1 MRYSGISDLLMPD
14 FFMHFSQ
21 AIDAISRVTPDTF
34 SSLSEV
40 LSPELIDT
48 CLEQSGVA
56 TLRKRRLP
64 LEMVVWSIVGMALFR
79 HIPMGQ
85 VVNQLDIVLP
95 GKRPFVAPSAVVQA
109 RQRLGAEAV
118 KRVFE
123 QTQARWHEQTP
134 HPHWCGLRLL
144 AVDGVVWRTPDS
156 PENQAAFA
164 RTRNAHREASY
175 PQVRMVCQMEL
186 TSHLVTGAAFDSVST
201 GEVALTADLVAST
214 PDHSLT
220 LFDRGFYSLGLL
232 HAWQQAGEQ
241 RHWLIPLRKGTQYE
255 EIDSLGR
262 QDRLVRL
269 TTSPQARAKW
279 PNLPATLEARLMTRK
294 VKGKKV
300 QVLTSMTDPM
310 RFPAA
315 DIVDL
320 YSYRWEIEL
329 GYREMKQSL
338 LGNRLTLRSRTPD
351 MVRQELWGTL
361 LAYNLIRF
369 QMARMAYSLDSIHPN
384 QLSFHQAAHW
394 IIKELSMLPAVSP
407 GRVPEVIKS
416 MLEMAPSFVL
426 PDRRERSYPR
436 AVRAHP
442 QKYSIRKKPVSLN

>member
-1 MRYSGISDLLMPD
+1 
-14 FFMHFSQ
+14 MHFSQ
-21 AIDAISRVTPDTF
+21 AIGAIAKAVPDDF

-40 LSPELIDT
+40 LSPDLIDT
-48 CLEQSGVA
+48 CLEEAGVA

-64 LEMVVWSIVGMALFR
+64 LDMVVWAVVGMALFR

-85 VVNQLDIVLP
+85 IVNHLDIMLP

-109 RQRLGAEAV
+109 RQRLGADPV

-123 QTQARWHEQTP
+123 QTQALWHQQTP
-134 HPHWCGLRLL
+134 HPHWCGLTLL
-144 AVDGVVWRTPDS
+144 GVDGVVWRTPDS
-156 PENQAAFA
+156 PENHTTFA
-164 RTRNAHREASY
+164 RTRNAHHEAGY

-186 TSHLVTGAAFDSVST
+186 TSHLLTGSAFDSVARS
-201 GEVALTADLVAST
+201 EMDLTPELITST

-232 HAWQQAGEQ
+232 HAWQSAGEQ
-241 RHWLIPLRKGTQYE
+241 RHWLIPLKKGTQYQE
-255 EIDSLGR
+255 ERSLGR
-262 QDRLVRL
+262 QDRLVTL
-269 TTSPQARAKW
+269 TSSPQARKKW
-279 PNLPATLEARLMTRK
+279 PGLPSTVTARLLRRK
-294 VKGKKV
+294 VNGKEV

-329 GYREMKQSL
+329 GYREIKQSL
-338 LGNRLTLRSRTPD
+338 RGNRMTLRSRTPE
-351 MVRQELWGTL
+351 MICQELWGTL

-369 QMARMAYSLDSIHPN
+369 QMARMAYSLKAVHPN

-394 IIKELSMLPAVSP
+394 IIKELTVLPWVSP
-407 GRVPEVIKS
+407 GRVPEVIQS
-416 MLEMAPSFVL
+416 MLDMAPSFIL
-426 PDRRERSYPR
+426 PARRERSYPR
-436 AVRAHP
+436 SVKQRP
-442 QKYSIRKKPVSLN
+442 QKYPTRRKMPVRLN

>member
-1 MRYSGISDLLMPD
+1 
-14 FFMHFSQ
+14 MHFSQ

-232 HAWQQAGEQ
+232 HAWQQ
-241 RHWLIPLRKGTQYE
+241 KGTQYE

-436 AVRAHP
+436 AVRAQP